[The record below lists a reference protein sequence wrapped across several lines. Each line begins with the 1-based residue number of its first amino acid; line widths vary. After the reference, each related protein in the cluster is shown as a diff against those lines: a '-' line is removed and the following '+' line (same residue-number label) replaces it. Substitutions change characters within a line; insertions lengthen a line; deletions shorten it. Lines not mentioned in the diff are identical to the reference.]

1 MCYNKNK
8 INVGILSMKQKYIN
22 NALLELTTKALKQR
36 KENDHM
42 LDEKI
47 NSKLQL
53 FKLNYKE
60 RFSYV
65 SEIWDLLK
73 DVIKQSDII
82 FLYGQKNSGKSTIGY
97 NLMSETL
104 KQGKNV
110 VYGRL
115 QMKEK
120 DNALADIVRV
130 MQLVHGINLQKIRG
144 NGSSLYFVDGDIHK
158 PYVRFVSMGDYQMTR
173 STVNENTG
181 LIFFDEINTTTFK
194 QDFIDNLINTI
205 STLARDNQVKFYGC
219 GNNETAQNNP
229 ILSMLQ
235 VALDWSYRGLQI
247 ANRIIH
253 GANCTVIQCGG
264 DIFNKNRPVTLAQRL
279 GANNLEYA
287 NKFLYGINLDVKN
300 RLILNVPE
308 FIKNK
313 IPKVIYCNLDG
324 CYLFSTCLI
333 DDEINNNKVN
343 GWYVENITN
352 IDDYKIPK
360 YAVDDY
366 ANMYY
371 KQCIKLDDE
380 QIANQFRKFYFGV
393 KRNLVYFKDFETQEV
408 IFKLFVMYNN
418 NDIIDEVERIN

>member
-1 MCYNKNK
+1 
-8 INVGILSMKQKYIN
+8 MKQKYIN
-22 NALLELTTKALKQR
+22 NALLELTTKALQQR
-36 KENDHM
+36 KEKNDHM
-42 LDEKI
+42 LDENI

-73 DVIKQSDII
+73 DVITQSDII

-104 KQGKNV
+104 IQGKNV

-194 QDFIDNLINTI
+194 PDFIDNLINTI

-279 GANNLEYA
+279 GTNNLEYA

-380 QIANQFRKFYFGV
+380 QITNQFRKFYFGV

>member
-22 NALLELTTKALKQR
+22 NALLEITTKALQQR
-36 KENDHM
+36 KESDHM

-73 DVIKQSDII
+73 DVITQSDII

-194 QDFIDNLINTI
+194 PDFIDNLINTI

-253 GANCTVIQCGG
+253 GANCTIIQCGG

-418 NDIIDEVERIN
+418 NDIIDEIERVN

>member
-65 SEIWDLLK
+65 SEIWELLK
-73 DVIKQSDII
+73 DVITQSDII

-194 QDFIDNLINTI
+194 PDFIDNLINTI

-264 DIFNKNRPVTLAQRL
+264 DIFDKNRPVTLAQRL
-279 GANNLEYA
+279 GVNNLEYA

-333 DDEINNNKVN
+333 DDEINNNRVN

-380 QIANQFRKFYFGV
+380 QISNQFRKFYFGV

>member
-22 NALLELTTKALKQR
+22 NALLEITTRALKQR

-73 DVIKQSDII
+73 DVITQSDII

-144 NGSSLYFVDGDIHK
+144 SGSSLYFVDGDIHK

-194 QDFIDNLINTI
+194 PDFIDNLINTI

-279 GANNLEYA
+279 GANNIEYA

-313 IPKVIYCNLDG
+313 VPKVIYSNLDG

-380 QIANQFRKFYFGV
+380 QISNQFRKFYFGV

>member
-22 NALLELTTKALKQR
+22 NALLEITTKALQQR

-73 DVIKQSDII
+73 DVITQSDII

-194 QDFIDNLINTI
+194 PDFIDNLINTI

-418 NDIIDEVERIN
+418 NDIIDEIERVN

>member
-1 MCYNKNK
+1 
-8 INVGILSMKQKYIN
+8 
-22 NALLELTTKALKQR
+22 
-36 KENDHM
+36 M

-53 FKLNYKE
+53 FKLDYKE

-73 DVIKQSDII
+73 DVITQSDII

-158 PYVRFVSMGDYQMTR
+158 PYIRFVSMGDYQMTR

-194 QDFIDNLINTI
+194 PDFIDNLINTI

-279 GANNLEYA
+279 GANNIEYA

-418 NDIIDEVERIN
+418 NDIIDEIERVN

>member
-1 MCYNKNK
+1 
-8 INVGILSMKQKYIN
+8 MKQKYIN
-22 NALLELTTKALKQR
+22 KALLDLTTKALNAQQPR
-36 KENDHM
+36 KEYPM
-42 LDEKI
+42 LDPSV
-47 NSKLQL
+47 NSKLHL

-73 DVIKQSDII
+73 DVIITSDII

-144 NGSSLYFVDGDIHK
+144 AGNSLYFVDGDLKK
-158 PYVRFVSMGDYQMTR
+158 PYVRFVSMGDYQMSR

-194 QDFIDNLINTI
+194 PDFIDNLINII
-205 STLARDNQVKFYGC
+205 STLARDNVCKFYGC

-235 VALDWSYRGLQI
+235 VALDWSYRGLQV

-264 DIFNKNRPVTLAQRL
+264 DIFNKTRPFTLAQRL
-279 GANNLEYA
+279 GANNEQYA

-313 IPKVIYCNLDG
+313 VPKVIYANLDG
-324 CYLFSTCLI
+324 CYLFSTCTI
-333 DDEINNNKVN
+333 NDEINNNYVN
-343 GWYVENITN
+343 GWYIEKIFD
-352 IDDYKIPK
+352 IDKYNIPK

-366 ANMYY
+366 SNMYY
-371 KQCIKLDDE
+371 KNCIKLDDE
-380 QIANQFRKFYFGV
+380 QISNHFRKFYFGV

-408 IFKLFVMYNN
+408 IFKLFVMFN
-418 NDIIDEVERIN
+418 NDDLIDNVESVK

>member
-22 NALLELTTKALKQR
+22 NALLEITTKALQQR

-73 DVIKQSDII
+73 DVITQSDII

-194 QDFIDNLINTI
+194 SDFIDNLINTI

-418 NDIIDEVERIN
+418 NDIIDEIERVN

>member
-73 DVIKQSDII
+73 DVITQSDII

-194 QDFIDNLINTI
+194 PDFIDNLINTI

-279 GANNLEYA
+279 GANNIEYA
-287 NKFLYGINLDVKN
+287 NKFLYGVNLDVKN

-313 IPKVIYCNLDG
+313 VPKVIYCNLDG

>member
-22 NALLELTTKALKQR
+22 NALLEITTKALKQR
-36 KENDHM
+36 KESDHM

-73 DVIKQSDII
+73 DVITQSDII

-194 QDFIDNLINTI
+194 PDFIDNLINTI

-279 GANNLEYA
+279 GANNIEYA

-333 DDEINNNKVN
+333 DDEINNNRVN

-371 KQCIKLDDE
+371 KQCVKLDEE

-418 NDIIDEVERIN
+418 NDIIDEIERVN

>member
-22 NALLELTTKALKQR
+22 NALLELTTKALQQR

-53 FKLNYKE
+53 FKLDYKE

-73 DVIKQSDII
+73 DVITQSDII

-158 PYVRFVSMGDYQMTR
+158 PYIRFVSMGDYQMTR

-194 QDFIDNLINTI
+194 PDFIDNLINTI

-279 GANNLEYA
+279 GANNIEYA

-418 NDIIDEVERIN
+418 NDIIDEIERVN

>member
-1 MCYNKNK
+1 
-8 INVGILSMKQKYIN
+8 MKQKYIN
-22 NALLELTTKALKQR
+22 NALLELTTKALQQR
-36 KENDHM
+36 KEKNDHM
-42 LDEKI
+42 LDENI

-73 DVIKQSDII
+73 DVITQSDII

-194 QDFIDNLINTI
+194 PDFIDNLINTI

-279 GANNLEYA
+279 GTNNLEYA

-380 QIANQFRKFYFGV
+380 QITNQFRKFYFGV